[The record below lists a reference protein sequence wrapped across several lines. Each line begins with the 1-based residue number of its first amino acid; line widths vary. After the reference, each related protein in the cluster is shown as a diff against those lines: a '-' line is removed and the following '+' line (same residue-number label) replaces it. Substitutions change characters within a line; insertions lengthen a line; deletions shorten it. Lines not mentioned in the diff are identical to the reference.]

1 MELRQLRY
9 FTAVADAQSITK
21 AAEKL
26 NIAQPPLTRHIQNL
40 ESSLGTKLFER
51 ESRPLQ
57 LTQAGH
63 FFYLHAKQLLSNA
76 DEIKTMTQRIAA
88 NNQSL
93 RIGFVNSLMYG
104 VMPKIIH
111 LFHTQHSDVH
121 IELLEMNSHEQA
133 SALREGRIDIG
144 FGRYCIA
151 DVALRRVLL
160 RNESLV
166 LAVHASHAL
175 AQQKQGI
182 YLKQIAE
189 DQLFLYPNSAGPNF
203 ATYLLQRFTEC
214 SLIPKKQQFVRDLQ
228 LALGRV
234 ACGVGI
240 CVVPQSAAALQ
251 LANVH
256 YLPILDCAAVSPIYL
271 NVRQNEDCE
280 HINSL
285 FDCIYQV
292 YDLEAIAYERAV
304 L

>member
-9 FTAVADAQSITK
+9 FTAVADAKSITK

-40 ESSLGTKLFER
+40 ESSLGTILFER

-63 FFYLHAKQLLSNA
+63 FFYLHAKQLLSSA

-88 NNQSL
+88 SNQSI

-104 VMPKIIH
+104 LLPKIVHI
-111 LFHTQHSDVH
+111 FHTQHPAIQ
-121 IELLEMNSHEQA
+121 IELVEMNSHDQA
-133 SALREGRIDIG
+133 SALKEGRIDIG
-144 FGRYCIA
+144 FGRYCVTDI
-151 DVALRRVLL
+151 ALRRVIL
-160 RNESLV
+160 RTEALI
-166 LAVHASHAL
+166 LAVHASHNL

-182 YLKQIAE
+182 YLKQLAN
-189 DQLFLYPNSAGPNF
+189 DQLFLYPNSADPNF
-203 ATYLLQRFTEC
+203 STYLLQRFAEC
-214 SLIPKKQQFVRDLQ
+214 GLLPKKQQAVRDLQ

-234 ACGVGI
+234 ACGVGV
-240 CVVPQSAAALQ
+240 CVVPQSARALQ

-256 YLPILDCAAVSPIYL
+256 YLPILDQTAISSIYL

-285 FDCIYQV
+285 VDCIYQV
-292 YDLEAIAYERAV
+292 YDLEAIPYERAV